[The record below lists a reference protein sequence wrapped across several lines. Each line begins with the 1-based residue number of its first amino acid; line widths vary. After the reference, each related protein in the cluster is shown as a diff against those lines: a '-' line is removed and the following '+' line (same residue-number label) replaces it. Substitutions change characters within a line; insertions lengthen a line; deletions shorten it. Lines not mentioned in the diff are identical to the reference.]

1 MESGARVFVA
11 SVRRAEQGRYR
22 GRLEPVLIPADGT
35 RRDRLTAFLAAE
47 ARAFERVIALAP
59 EQWWALFFPIWPDPP
74 AGSNGD
80 AHARAASRTRTGTSG
95 AGL

>member
-22 GRLEPVLIPADGT
+22 GRLEPVLIPTDGT

-59 EQWWALFFPIWPDPP
+59 EQWWALFFPIWRDPP
-74 AGSNGD
+74 AGPNGD

-95 AGL
+95 AGS